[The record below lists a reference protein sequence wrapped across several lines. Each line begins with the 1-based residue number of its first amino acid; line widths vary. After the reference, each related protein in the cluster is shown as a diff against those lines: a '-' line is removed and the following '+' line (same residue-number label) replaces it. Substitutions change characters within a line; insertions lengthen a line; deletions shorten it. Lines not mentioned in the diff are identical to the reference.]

1 MLRITTAHAR
11 AAIALTVLL
20 AGCGK
25 KEEKEVEAPA
35 PVQVAPV
42 ERATMHKIVEADA
55 VLWARDQASVMPK
68 ISAPVQK
75 FLANRGDHVKAGQ
88 LIAVLENR
96 DLRASA
102 SASKGQLD
110 QAEANLRT
118 TTGVT
123 VPEAIVKARTDVMS
137 AQQQVDAAQKLLE
150 SRRNLFQQGALARRL
165 VDEAQVQYAAAA
177 AALATAQEHL
187 RAQQSVGN
195 QEQVKTAQ
203 AQVES
208 ARGSFQ
214 SAEAQVA
221 YSEVRSPITGVISDR
236 PLFAG
241 DLASTG
247 QPLFVVMDISR
258 IVARANVPQTE
269 AVSVKVGQPA
279 TIRLTDRAFEVPG
292 KVTVVS
298 PATDPASTTV
308 QVWVEA
314 PNPNE
319 QLKPGTSVRVAIT
332 VATLN
337 DATVVPATAIV
348 PAEEGGSA
356 VVTVSGSN
364 TAHQKKVE
372 VGVREGDK
380 VQIVSGVS
388 PGDQVIVVGAVGLED
403 KAKVRIVKPG
413 EKDEDEKDDKGGKD
427 EKDEKGGEK
436 K

>member
-123 VPEAIVKARTDVMS
+123 VPEAIVKARTDVTS